1 MDVSR
6 FIENVYNFI
15 WGIPLVTLI
24 LIVGIIYTI
33 KLKGLQFCKLT
44 KAISLL
50 KRSNNKKDGEVS
62 SFQALCIS
70 LSATIGTGNIIGVGT
85 ALTLGGAGAL
95 VWMVISAFLGMA
107 TKYAEGF
114 LAIKFRKKE
123 KDMIIGGP
131 YAYIEY
137 GMGKKYKWLAKS
149 FAIFGMAAA
158 IFGLGT
164 FIQVNGI
171 TDATLNLF
179 DKSTLNVI
187 NIFGY
192 NISFCTIVSSLIIT
206 TVSGV
211 VLLGGVKRIASV
223 CEKMVPF
230 MAIMYILICSGLLL
244 FNIKLL
250 PDALSLIIK
259 SAFKKQSL
267 VGGVVGYTVVG
278 AIKQGVSKG
287 IFTNEA
293 GLGSAPIA
301 ISESNSNNP
310 VEEGLI
316 AMISTFLGTI
326 IICTLTGLTIVV
338 TNAYLEDLN
347 SIYIIDYAL
356 FKGLPFSHF
365 FTSIFILVATIC
377 FGFTSIIGWNLYGVK
392 CLNYLFN
399 NNLKVQKIY
408 QIIYI
413 LFIFIGSYLEVKLIW
428 NIAEIANGLMAIPN
442 LIALISLKEIVKKDT
457 NDYFK
462 NKK

>member
-50 KRSNNKKDGEVS
+50 KRSNNKKDGGVS

-179 DKSTLNVI
+179 DKYS
-187 NIFGY
+187 
-192 NISFCTIVSSLIIT
+192 
-206 TVSGV
+206 
-211 VLLGGVKRIASV
+211 
-223 CEKMVPF
+223 
-230 MAIMYILICSGLLL
+230 
-244 FNIKLL
+244 IKFHL
-250 PDALSLIIK
+250 
-259 SAFKKQSL
+259 QR
-267 VGGVVGYTVVG
+267 
-278 AIKQGVSKG
+278 
-287 IFTNEA
+287 
-293 GLGSAPIA
+293 
-301 ISESNSNNP
+301 
-310 VEEGLI
+310 
-316 AMISTFLGTI
+316 
-326 IICTLTGLTIVV
+326 
-338 TNAYLEDLN
+338 
-347 SIYIIDYAL
+347 
-356 FKGLPFSHF
+356 
-365 FTSIFILVATIC
+365 
-377 FGFTSIIGWNLYGVK
+377 
-392 CLNYLFN
+392 
-399 NNLKVQKIY
+399 
-408 QIIYI
+408 
-413 LFIFIGSYLEVKLIW
+413 
-428 NIAEIANGLMAIPN
+428 
-442 LIALISLKEIVKKDT
+442 
-457 NDYFK
+457 
-462 NKK
+462 NKY